1 VAAEVEVGTAR
12 IYETAI
18 GSGAS
23 ESVAALLPLLLLCTI
38 IIKIMGCYKKNN
50 KNNGF

>member
-1 VAAEVEVGTAR
+1 VWGSRGEKVAAAEAEAEVGAAR

-23 ESVAALLPLLLLCTI
+23 ESVAALLPSLCKKI
-38 IIKIMGCYKKNN
+38 II
-50 KNNGF
+50 